1 MDIVVIIMG
10 VIAVV
15 AGVAG
20 FVMEHG
26 GDKSSNETAK
36 DAE

>member
-10 VIAVV
+10 VIAVI

-20 FVMEHG
+20 FVMEHS
-26 GDKSSNETAK
+26 GDKPSNDAAK